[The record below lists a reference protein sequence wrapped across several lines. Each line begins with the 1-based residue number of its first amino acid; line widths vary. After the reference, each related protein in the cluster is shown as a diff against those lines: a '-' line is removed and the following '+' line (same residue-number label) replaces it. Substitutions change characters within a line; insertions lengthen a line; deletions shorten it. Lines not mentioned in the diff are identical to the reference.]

1 MNERGKMRT
10 GFDQDWEA
18 LGDEILSGMKEWRL
32 QHPRA
37 TLREMEAALDERL
50 GALRARMLQDMAMAS
65 AAAEQ
70 KEGVQ
75 LCPECG
81 QEMKPKGGSPKRE
94 LLTRAKRQIE
104 LERQRWECPACGAA
118 IFPPG

>member
-1 MNERGKMRT
+1 MRT